1 LTLIE
6 DNNGEASSLYKKRA
20 KQEMRNELLALM
32 TINGR
37 ERKTRWEETGLAE
50 MVNKEKREKGE
61 EGRTGSRKK

>member
-1 LTLIE
+1 
-6 DNNGEASSLYKKRA
+6 
-20 KQEMRNELLALM
+20 MRNELLALM